1 MSMGTSTGTGT
12 SLNTSAFASDWAAG
26 ELEGAVRGRHA
37 VRQYTDEPISAEDR
51 AALEREVAICNELG
65 NLHMGLV
72 WDEPEAF
79 DSALAHYGKFTGVR
93 NYLVV
98 AGAPANDLERRA
110 GYWGERFVLTAQRLG
125 LNTCWVALT
134 FKRRYVR
141 AHLAK
146 GDQMVLVVAFG
157 HGATQGVQHK
167 SKPAEDVCSPAD
179 GPDWF
184 RRGVEWALLAPTAIN
199 QQKFRIE
206 LTDGTAGAK
215 PQVAVRD
222 LGGSYSKVDQ
232 GIVSLHFELGAGT
245 DNFAWA
251 NI

>member
-1 MSMGTSTGTGT
+1 MST
-12 SLNTSAFASDWAAG
+12 NAFASDWAAG
-26 ELEGAVRGRHA
+26 ELEQAVRGRHA

-51 AALEREVAICNELG
+51 AALEREVAACNELG
-65 NLHMGLV
+65 NLHMALV

-98 AGAPANDLERRA
+98 AGAPARDLERSA

-167 SKPAEDVCSPAD
+167 SKATADVCSPAD
-179 GPDWF
+179 GPEWF
-184 RRGVEWALLAPTAIN
+184 RRGVEWALLAPTAVD

-206 LTDGTAGAK
+206 LTEGTDGAK
-215 PQVAVRD
+215 PQAAVRD

-232 GIVSLHFELGAGT
+232 GIVSLHFELGAGA
-245 DNFAWA
+245 DNFVWA